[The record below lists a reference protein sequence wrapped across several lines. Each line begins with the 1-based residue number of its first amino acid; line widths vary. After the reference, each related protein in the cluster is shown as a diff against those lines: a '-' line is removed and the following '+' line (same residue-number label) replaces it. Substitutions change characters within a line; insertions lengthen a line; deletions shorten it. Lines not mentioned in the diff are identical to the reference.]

1 MKTWE
6 LVTIFN
12 TFCFWVP
19 IIFRSWWA
27 WKVKRASRDNGSNKG
42 DLNDRLDIERNLRKI
57 VSTETGFYSKRTET
71 NQDRGK

>member
-6 LVTIFN
+6 LITIFN

-27 WKVKRASRDNGSNKG
+27 WKVKRASRNSGS
-42 DLNDRLDIERNLRKI
+42 DQSDSDDSRDFERNLRQTITTK
-57 VSTETGFYSKRTET
+57 TRFDPEGTGEL
-71 NQDRGK
+71 